1 MHLKKLMI
9 NFINKNFLTIL
20 FFFVLFIYAATLEKL
35 FLYNYKDSYAFSEL
49 FLNYQGG
56 FVRRGFLG
64 EVFMTFHKNF
74 NTSPII
80 FFSSILFVIHIL
92 NSFLLSRLIIKAN
105 LPIEIAVIIFFS
117 PALIL
122 FPIYDFNMFFVKDA
136 FVKFLI
142 LMHAFVIIQNRNNL
156 EKYIF
161 YLKFIILPLIFFT
174 TLFIHEYELLFIPI
188 HLLFSLYVFKF
199 KKKSLYLIYGALA
212 LFLFLIITKFIGN
225 ENVLKEINSSISLF
239 EVTVHQQLSG
249 GFVSLL
255 GGFYKWHF
263 FYFGYKDFFMLFSS
277 FLLSVWVF
285 YFFFQSLIVKEI
297 LIYKFKFNYL
307 LFFIPSLLIFLNLDH
322 GRNLSLLSFHLV
334 AFFLVLKVDA
344 SKLIQFIKYLRG
356 NFFLINCVYIFL
368 FFYIFMWV
376 LPQDAGFGG
385 REQVNTIF
393 KSSLL
398 AEVLSFVKSSYIFI
412 NNHII
417 TLPEIKL

>member
-1 MHLKKLMI
+1 MI
-9 NFINKNFLTIL
+9 NFLNKNCLSLF
-20 FFFVLFIYAATLEKL
+20 FFFVLFIYAVNLENL
-35 FLYNYKDSYAFSEL
+35 FTYNYKNSYAFSEL

-64 EVFMTFHKNF
+64 EIFMIFHKNF
-74 NTSPII
+74 NTSPIV
-80 FFSSILFVIHIL
+80 FFSSVLFAVHIL

-142 LMHAFVIIQNRNNL
+142 LMHGFVIIQTRNSPD
-156 EKYIF
+156 KYIV

-188 HLLFSLYVFKF
+188 HLVLSLYVFKL
-199 KKKSLYLIYGALA
+199 KKKNLYLIYGAMA

-225 ENVLKEINSSISLF
+225 ENVLNEINSSISKF

-249 GFVSLL
+249 GFRSLL

-263 FYFGYKDFFMLFSS
+263 FYFGYKDFLMLFFC
-277 FLLSVWVF
+277 FLLSVWIF
-285 YFFFQSLIVKEI
+285 YFFFQSLIIKNI
-297 LIYKFKFNYL
+297 LMYRYKLNYL

-334 AFFLVLKVDA
+334 AFFLVLKIDTF
-344 SKLIQFIKYLRG
+344 KLNKLVKNLRK
-356 NFFLINCVYIFL
+356 NFFFINCFYIFI
-368 FFYIFMWV
+368 FFYIFLWV

-385 REQVNTIF
+385 KEQVNTIF
-393 KSSLL
+393 KSSLF
-398 AEVLSFVKSSYIFI
+398 AEVVSFLKFSYIII
-412 NNHII
+412 NDHIM

>member
-1 MHLKKLMI
+1 
-9 NFINKNFLTIL
+9 
-20 FFFVLFIYAATLEKL
+20 
-35 FLYNYKDSYAFSEL
+35 
-49 FLNYQGG
+49 
-56 FVRRGFLG
+56 
-64 EVFMTFHKNF
+64 
-74 NTSPII
+74 
-80 FFSSILFVIHIL
+80 
-92 NSFLLSRLIIKAN
+92 
-105 LPIEIAVIIFFS
+105 
-117 PALIL
+117 
-122 FPIYDFNMFFVKDA
+122 MFFVKDA

-199 KKKSLYLIYGALA
+199 KKKYLYLIYGALA
-212 LFLFLIITKFIGN
+212 LFLFLIIAKFIGN

-285 YFFFQSLIVKEI
+285 YFFFQSLVVKEI
-297 LIYKFKFNYL
+297 LIYKFKFNYP

-344 SKLIQFIKYLRG
+344 SKLVQFIKYLRG

-393 KSSLL
+393 KSSLF

>member
-1 MHLKKLMI
+1 MI
-9 NFINKNFLTIL
+9 NFINKNYLTIF
-20 FFFVLFIYAATLEKL
+20 FFFVLFIYTATLEKL

-64 EVFMTFHKNF
+64 EVFMIFHKNF
-74 NTSPII
+74 NASPII

-92 NSFLLSRLIIKAN
+92 NSFLLYRLTIKAN
-105 LPIEIAVIIFFS
+105 LPIEIALIIFFS

-122 FPIYDFNMFFVKDA
+122 FPIYDLNMFFVKDA

-142 LMHAFVIIQNRNNL
+142 LMHAFIIIQNRNNL
-156 EKYIF
+156 EKYIL

-212 LFLFLIITKFIGN
+212 LFLFLLITKFIGN

-249 GFVSLL
+249 GFRSLL

-285 YFFFQSLIVKEI
+285 YFFFQNLIIKEI

-307 LFFIPSLLIFLNLDH
+307 LFFIPSLLTFLNLDH

-334 AFFLVLKVDA
+334 AFFLVLKIDTT
-344 SKLIQFIKYLRG
+344 KLIQFTRYLRS

-385 REQVNTIF
+385 KEQVNTIF
-393 KSSLL
+393 KSSLF

>member
-1 MHLKKLMI
+1 MI
-9 NFINKNFLTIL
+9 NFINKNFLIIL

-64 EVFMTFHKNF
+64 EVFMIFYKNF
-74 NTSPII
+74 NTSPIL

-92 NSFLLSRLIIKAN
+92 NSFLLSRLIIKTN

-212 LFLFLIITKFIGN
+212 LFLFLLIIKFIGN

-285 YFFFQSLIVKEI
+285 YFFFQSLIVKKI
-297 LIYKFKFNYL
+297 LIYKFKLNYL

-334 AFFLVLKVDA
+334 AFFLILKVDA
-344 SKLIQFIKYLRG
+344 YKLIQFIKYLRG

-393 KSSLL
+393 KSSLF